1 MIARKQKGASMA
13 NSEAWSER
21 TALLIEEKGIERL
34 SATRVA
40 VFGVGGVGG
49 HVVEALVRAG
59 VGALDLF
66 DPDTVSLTNLNRQI
80 IALRSTVGQYKTDV
94 AAARARDINPDVKIE
109 TRHMFYLPENADEV
123 DLSVYDYIVDAVDTV
138 AAKMELIRRSKAAG
152 VPILSCMGTGNKMD
166 PTRFR
171 VSDIEKTSV
180 CPLARTV
187 RGLCRKEG
195 IKKVK
200 VLWSSEPPIKATL
213 PAEHGRHAPGSISF
227 VPAAAGLV
235 IAAEIVKDL
244 LRQ

>member
-1 MIARKQKGASMA
+1 MA

-21 TALLIEEKGIERL
+21 TALLIEKKGIERL

-235 IAAEIVKDL
+235 IAAEVIKDL
-244 LRQ
+244 LR

>member
-1 MIARKQKGASMA
+1 MA
-13 NSEAWSER
+13 NSEAWSAR
-21 TALLIEEKGIERL
+21 TALLIEKKGIERL

-49 HVVEALVRAG
+49 YVVEALVRAG

-66 DPDTVSLTNLNRQI
+66 DPDTVSVTNLNRQI
-80 IALRSTVGQYKTDV
+80 IALHSTVGQYKTDV

-109 TRHMFYLPENADEV
+109 ARHMFYLPENAHEV
-123 DLSVYDYIVDAVDTV
+123 DLSVYDYVVDAVDTV

-152 VPILSCMGTGNKMD
+152 VPILSCMGTGNKTD

-187 RGLCRKEG
+187 RALCRKEG

-200 VLWSSEPPIKATL
+200 VLWSSEPPIRVTV

-227 VPAAAGLV
+227 VPAAAGLM
-235 IAAEIVKDL
+235 IAAELIKDL

>member
-1 MIARKQKGASMA
+1 MA
-13 NSEAWSER
+13 NSEAWSAR

-49 HVVEALVRAG
+49 YVVEALVRAG

-66 DPDTVSLTNLNRQI
+66 DPDTVSVTNLNRQI
-80 IALRSTVGQYKTDV
+80 IALHSTVGQYKTDV

-109 TRHMFYLPENADEV
+109 ARHMLYLPENADEV
-123 DLSVYDYIVDAVDTV
+123 DLSAYDYVVDAVDTV

-152 VPILSCMGTGNKMD
+152 VPILSCMGTGNKTD

-171 VSDIEKTSV
+171 VSEIEKTSV

-187 RGLCRKEG
+187 RALCRKEG

-200 VLWSSEPPIKATL
+200 VLWSSEPPIRVTV

-227 VPAAAGLV
+227 VPAAAGLM
-235 IAAEIVKDL
+235 IAAELIKDL

>member
-1 MIARKQKGASMA
+1 MA
-13 NSEAWSER
+13 EHEAWSAR
-21 TALLIEEKGIERL
+21 TALLIEKKGIERL

-49 HVVEALVRAG
+49 YAVEALVRAG

-66 DPDTVSLTNLNRQI
+66 DPDTVSVTNLNRQI
-80 IALRSTVGQYKTDV
+80 IALHSTVGQYKTDV
-94 AAARARDINPDVKIE
+94 AAARARDINPNVKIE
-109 TRHMFYLPENADEV
+109 ARHMFYLPENAHEV
-123 DLSVYDYIVDAVDTV
+123 DLSVYDYVVDAVDTV

-152 VPILSCMGTGNKMD
+152 VPIISCMGTGNKTD

-200 VLWSSEPPIKATL
+200 VLWSSEPPVRVTL

>member
-21 TALLIEEKGIERL
+21 TALLIEKKGIERL

-235 IAAEIVKDL
+235 IAAEVIKDL
-244 LRQ
+244 LR

>member
-1 MIARKQKGASMA
+1 MA
-13 NSEAWSER
+13 NSEAWNER
-21 TALLIEEKGIERL
+21 TALLIGKEGIERL

-49 HVVEALVRAG
+49 YVVEALVRAG

-66 DPDTVSLTNLNRQI
+66 DPDTVSVTNLNRQI
-80 IALRSTVGQYKTDV
+80 IALHSTVGQYKTDV

-109 TRHMFYLPENADEV
+109 ARHMFYLPENAHEV
-123 DLSVYDYIVDAVDTV
+123 DLSAYDYVVDAVDTV

-152 VPILSCMGTGNKMD
+152 VPIISCMGTGNKTD

-187 RGLCRKEG
+187 RALCRKEG

-200 VLWSSEPPIKATL
+200 VLWSSEPPIRVTV

-227 VPAAAGLV
+227 VPAAAGLM
-235 IAAEIVKDL
+235 IAAELIKDL
-244 LRQ
+244 LR

>member
-1 MIARKQKGASMA
+1 MA
-13 NSEAWSER
+13 EHEAWSER
-21 TALLIEEKGIERL
+21 TALLIEKRGIERL

-49 HVVEALVRAG
+49 YVVEALVRAG

-94 AAARARDINPDVKIE
+94 AAARASDINPDVKIQ
-109 TRHMFYLPENADEV
+109 THHMFYLPENADEV
-123 DLSVYDYIVDAVDTV
+123 DLSAYDYIVDAVDTV

-152 VPILSCMGTGNKMD
+152 VPILSCMGTGNKLD

-200 VLWSSEPPIKATL
+200 VLWSSEPPVKATL

-244 LRQ
+244 LRQA

>member
-1 MIARKQKGASMA
+1 MA
-13 NSEAWSER
+13 NSESWSER
-21 TALLIEEKGIERL
+21 TALLIEKKGIERL
-34 SATRVA
+34 FATRVA

-49 HVVEALVRAG
+49 YVVEALVRAG

-66 DPDTVSLTNLNRQI
+66 DPDTVSVTNLNRQI
-80 IALRSTVGQYKTDV
+80 IALHSTVGQYKTDA

-109 TRHMFYLPENADEV
+109 ARHLFYLPENADGV

-138 AAKMELIRRSKAAG
+138 AAKMELIRRAKAAG
-152 VPILSCMGTGNKMD
+152 VPIISSMGTGNKLD

-187 RGLCRKEG
+187 RALCRKEG

-200 VLWSSEPPIKATL
+200 VLWSPEQPIKVTL

-235 IAAEIVKDL
+235 IAAEVVKDL
-244 LRQ
+244 LRE

>member
-1 MIARKQKGASMA
+1 MA
-13 NSEAWSER
+13 DKNSWSER
-21 TALLIEEKGIERL
+21 TALLIGKEGIKRL
-34 SATRVA
+34 FSTRVA

-49 HVVEALVRAG
+49 YVVEALVRAG

-66 DPDTVSLTNLNRQI
+66 DPDTVSETNLNRQI

-109 TRHMFYLPENADEV
+109 TRHLFFLPENAGEV
-123 DLSVYDYIVDAVDTV
+123 DFSAYDYVVDAVDTV
-138 AAKMELIRRSKAAG
+138 AAKMELIRRTKAAG
-152 VPILSCMGTGNKMD
+152 VPIISSMGTGNKLD

-171 VSDIEKTSV
+171 ISDIEKTSV

-195 IKKVK
+195 IRHVK
-200 VLWSSEPPIKATL
+200 VLWSPEQPIRVTL

-227 VPAAAGLV
+227 VPAAAGVV
-235 IAAEIVKDL
+235 IAAEVVKDL

>member
-1 MIARKQKGASMA
+1 MA
-13 NSEAWSER
+13 EHEAWSAR
-21 TALLIEEKGIERL
+21 TALLIEKKGIERL

-49 HVVEALVRAG
+49 YAVEALVRAG

-66 DPDTVSLTNLNRQI
+66 DPDTVSVTNLNRQI
-80 IALRSTVGQYKTDV
+80 IALHSTVGQYKTDV
-94 AAARARDINPDVKIE
+94 AAARARDINPNVKIE
-109 TRHMFYLPENADEV
+109 ARHMFYLPENAHEV
-123 DLSVYDYIVDAVDTV
+123 DLSVYDYVVDAVDTV

-152 VPILSCMGTGNKMD
+152 VPIISCMGTGNKTD

-200 VLWSSEPPIKATL
+200 VLWSSEPPVRATL

-227 VPAAAGLV
+227 VPAAAGLM
-235 IAAEIVKDL
+235 IAAELIKDL
-244 LRQ
+244 LR

>member
-1 MIARKQKGASMA
+1 MA

-21 TALLIEEKGIERL
+21 TALLIEKKGIERL

-123 DLSVYDYIVDAVDTV
+123 DFSVYDYIVDAVDTV

-235 IAAEIVKDL
+235 IAAEVIKDL
-244 LRQ
+244 LR

>member
-1 MIARKQKGASMA
+1 MA

-21 TALLIEEKGIERL
+21 TALLIEKKGIERL

-244 LRQ
+244 LR

>member
-1 MIARKQKGASMA
+1 MA
-13 NSEAWSER
+13 EHEAWSAR
-21 TALLIEEKGIERL
+21 TALLIEKKGIERL

-49 HVVEALVRAG
+49 YVVEALVRAG

-66 DPDTVSLTNLNRQI
+66 DPDTVSVTNLNRQI
-80 IALRSTVGQYKTDV
+80 IALHSTVGQYKTDV
-94 AAARARDINPDVKIE
+94 AAARARDINPNVKIE
-109 TRHMFYLPENADEV
+109 ARHMFYLPENAHEV
-123 DLSVYDYIVDAVDTV
+123 DLSVYDYVVDAVDTV
-138 AAKMELIRRSKAAG
+138 TAKMELIRRSKAAG
-152 VPILSCMGTGNKMD
+152 VPILSCMGTGNKTD

-187 RGLCRKEG
+187 RALCRKEG

-200 VLWSSEPPIKATL
+200 VLWSSEPPIRVTV

-227 VPAAAGLV
+227 VPAAAGLM
-235 IAAEIVKDL
+235 IAAELIKDL
-244 LRQ
+244 LR

>member
-1 MIARKQKGASMA
+1 MA
-13 NSEAWSER
+13 NSEAWSAR

-49 HVVEALVRAG
+49 YVVEALVRAG

-66 DPDTVSLTNLNRQI
+66 DPDTVSVTNLNRQI
-80 IALRSTVGQYKTDV
+80 IALHSTVGQYKTDV

-109 TRHMFYLPENADEV
+109 ARHMLYLPENADEV
-123 DLSVYDYIVDAVDTV
+123 DLSAYDYVVDAVDTV

-152 VPILSCMGTGNKMD
+152 VPILSCMGTGNKTD

-187 RGLCRKEG
+187 RALCRKEG

-200 VLWSSEPPIKATL
+200 VLWSSEPPIRVTV

-227 VPAAAGLV
+227 VPAAAGLM
-235 IAAEIVKDL
+235 IAAELIKDL

>member
-1 MIARKQKGASMA
+1 MA
-13 NSEAWSER
+13 EHEAWSAR
-21 TALLIEEKGIERL
+21 TALLIEKKGIERL

-49 HVVEALVRAG
+49 YAVEALVRAG

-66 DPDTVSLTNLNRQI
+66 DPDTVSVTNLNRQI
-80 IALRSTVGQYKTDV
+80 IALHSTVGQYKTDV
-94 AAARARDINPDVKIE
+94 AAARARDINPNVKIE
-109 TRHMFYLPENADEV
+109 ARHMFYLPENAHEV
-123 DLSVYDYIVDAVDTV
+123 DLSVYDYVVDAVDTV
-138 AAKMELIRRSKAAG
+138 TAKMELIRRSKAAG
-152 VPILSCMGTGNKMD
+152 VPILSCMGTGNKTD

-187 RGLCRKEG
+187 RALCRKEG

-200 VLWSSEPPIKATL
+200 VLWSSEPPIRVTV

-227 VPAAAGLV
+227 VPAAAGLM
-235 IAAEIVKDL
+235 IAAELIKDL
-244 LRQ
+244 LR

>member
-1 MIARKQKGASMA
+1 MA
-13 NSEAWSER
+13 QCEAWSER
-21 TALLIEEKGIERL
+21 TALLIEKKGIERL

-49 HVVEALVRAG
+49 YVVEALVRAG

-152 VPILSCMGTGNKMD
+152 VPMISCMGTGNKLD

-200 VLWSSEPPIKATL
+200 VLWSSEPPIKVTV

-235 IAAEIVKDL
+235 IAAEIIKDL

>member
-138 AAKMELIRRSKAAG
+138 AAKMELIRRSKATG

-244 LRQ
+244 LR